1 MPADPEEVYGVLLAG
16 GLGRR
21 MGGGDKFLRQV
32 HGRPLLAH
40 VIERASPQVA
50 GLVIN
55 ANGDPSR
62 FAAYSLPVATD
73 VVDGFLG
80 PLAGILTGLEWVR
93 AHAPGCAWVASFA
106 TDTPFFPDDLV
117 VRLLDS
123 VRAEAAEIGCAASG
137 GRTHPVF
144 GLWPVT
150 LAPALRRA
158 LTAEGMR
165 KIDAWTARYR
175 VAIASFPSEPYD
187 PFFNVNEAADLQK
200 AEALVPGAATDAR

>member
-1 MPADPEEVYGVLLAG
+1 MPADGEAVYGVLLAG

-21 MGGGDKFLRQV
+21 MGGGDKFLRLLD
-32 HGRPLLAH
+32 GRSMLTH
-40 VIERASPQVA
+40 VMQRARPQVA
-50 GLVIN
+50 GLMIN

-62 FAAYSLPVATD
+62 FAGYSLPVATD
-73 VVDGFLG
+73 VVEGFVG

-93 AHAPGCAWVASFA
+93 AHASHCAWVASFA

-117 VRLLDS
+117 VRLLRS
-123 VRAEAAEIGCAASG
+123 VRAEAAEIGCAASA

-150 LAPALRRA
+150 LAAALRRA
-158 LTAEGMR
+158 LTGEGVR

-175 VAIASFPSEPYD
+175 VATAHFPSEPYD
-187 PFFNVNEAADLQK
+187 PFFNVNEAADLQR
-200 AEALVPGAATDAR
+200 AEALLPLATRGAR

>member
-1 MPADPEEVYGVLLAG
+1 MPADVEEVYGVLLAG

-40 VIERASPQVA
+40 VIERALPQVA
-50 GLVIN
+50 GLLIN

-62 FAAYSLPVATD
+62 FCAYSLPVATD
-73 VVDGFLG
+73 VVDGFAG
-80 PLAGILTGLEWVR
+80 PLAGVLTGLEWVR

-117 VRLLDS
+117 LRLLQS
-123 VRAEAAEIGCAASG
+123 VRAENADIGCAASG

-144 GLWPVT
+144 GLWPVA
-150 LAPALRRA
+150 LAAALRRA
-158 LTAEGMR
+158 LTAEGVR

-175 VAIASFPSEPYD
+175 VAIARFPSEPYD

-200 AEALVPGAATDAR
+200 AEALLPLATHGAR